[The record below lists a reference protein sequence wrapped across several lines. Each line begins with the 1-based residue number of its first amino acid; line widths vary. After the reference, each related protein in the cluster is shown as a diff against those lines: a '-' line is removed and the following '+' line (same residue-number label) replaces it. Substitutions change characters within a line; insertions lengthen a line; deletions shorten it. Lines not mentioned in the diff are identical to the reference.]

1 MTLQAGKLRHRI
13 TIQKLEIGGYDPI
26 NGDDTEQSW
35 NDVATVWAAVEP
47 FSVREF
53 IESKS
58 KQVEVTARITIRYRN
73 DLTADMRIVH
83 KGLVYNPQGF
93 LADKVSGVEYITI
106 PVSGGVSIS
115 GQ

>member
-1 MTLQAGKLRHRI
+1 MALQAGKLRHRI
-13 TIQKLEIGGYDPI
+13 TIQQLMQGGYDPMT
-26 NGDDTEQSW
+26 GDESNPDWE
-35 NDVATVWAAVEP
+35 DVATVWAAIEP
-47 FSVREF
+47 LSVREF

-58 KQVEVTARITIRYRN
+58 KQVEVTARITIRYRAG
-73 DLTADMRIVH
+73 LTADMRIVH

-93 LADKVSGVEYITI
+93 LTDKVSGIEYITI